1 MQNYD
6 EDLWHK
12 LEIDYFNAVDLRA
25 IAIST
30 WVYSSDKHYSHIRVM
45 CDNMIS
51 INHINKISATKS
63 DSINKNN

>member
-12 LEIDYFNAVDLRA
+12 LEIDYINAVDLRA

-30 WVYSSDKHYSHIRVM
+30 
-45 CDNMIS
+45 
-51 INHINKISATKS
+51 
-63 DSINKNN
+63 